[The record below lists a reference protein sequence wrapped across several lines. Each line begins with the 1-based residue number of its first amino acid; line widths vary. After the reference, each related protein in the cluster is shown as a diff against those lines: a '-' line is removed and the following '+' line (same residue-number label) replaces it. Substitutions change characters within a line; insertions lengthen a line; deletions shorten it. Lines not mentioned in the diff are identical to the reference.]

1 MKKQVVR
8 IFAGFFVLAGIFSAV
23 AMVFVLVSLVYF
35 LLLSTITKVI
45 VVSGAVIFCAWVVG
59 LVLEKVAGA

>member
-8 IFAGFFVLAGIFSAV
+8 IFAGFFVLVGIFSAV
-23 AMVFVLVSLVYF
+23 AVLFVLVSLVHF

-59 LVLEKVAGA
+59 LVLEKAAGA